1 MKKENKIRVAML
13 WLFFGYFAILLCER
27 ILSVSLSIA
36 HGVPL
41 YGTPFHG
48 FVYTMTFVS
57 FASFFFYLGLRCRDA
72 FKGLVRYDDA
82 TYETID
88 FRRLSFAAGLL
99 LLSGMVHTEYTI
111 PGIQFASYGLYI
123 VALLLQVVLLWTK
136 VSHKPLLL
144 LSFLYLVA
152 FSMAIPVVYPSA
164 LSYAPVFEALEGV
177 SAVLLVMVFTRMVIA
192 LYEGKEDLFDWP
204 FIVLAVVLDAA
215 LIALRFQEEIN
226 WFVLIFAS
234 LSALLFLAG
243 AILKASLRKANAKN
257 VNS

>member
-1 MKKENKIRVAML
+1 MSPKA
-13 WLFFGYFAILLCER
+13 
-27 ILSVSLSIA
+27 
-36 HGVPL
+36 
-41 YGTPFHG
+41 
-48 FVYTMTFVS
+48 
-57 FASFFFYLGLRCRDA
+57 
-72 FKGLVRYDDA
+72 
-82 TYETID
+82 
-88 FRRLSFAAGLL
+88 
-99 LLSGMVHTEYTI
+99 
-111 PGIQFASYGLYI
+111 
-123 VALLLQVVLLWTK
+123 
-136 VSHKPLLL
+136 LLL

-243 AILKASLRKANAKN
+243 TILKASLRKANAKN